1 MYSSFLNTNPSSI
14 YSSTVSTVLKK
25 KKQTSL
31 FSPLKKKE
39 ILPFATAW
47 VDLYTANRLTAV
59 RGEKGERIKKNK
71 QTKNKKPHRHRKK
84 RHFIPINE

>member
-1 MYSSFLNTNPSSI
+1 M
-14 YSSTVSTVLKK
+14 
-25 KKQTSL
+25 